1 MTFSALSHSL
11 AFITPNA
18 LEAGIGDDILSD
30 IEAGGFEILDTAPLH
45 LGQEDAT
52 WLYAEEC
59 YSPGF
64 VELVAQVTRSGGL
77 VVIIKGFGENTPAE
91 FYRHIGSSSAGAG
104 VRENLA
110 CAYAARIG
118 SNAVHVP
125 AGPCDAIS
133 AIERFSGAFLK
144 AA

>member
-1 MTFSALSHSL
+1 MTFSALNHSL
-11 AFITPNA
+11 AFITPSA

-30 IEAGGFEILDTAPLH
+30 IEAGGFLILDIAPIH
-45 LGQEDAT
+45 LRRDDAT

-64 VELVAQVTRSGGL
+64 AELVAQASRSPGL
-77 VVIIKGFGENTPAE
+77 VVIIKGFGENTPAD
-91 FYRHIGSSSAGAG
+91 FYRHIGSSSADSG

-110 CAYAARIG
+110 CTYADRIG

-125 AGPCDAIS
+125 AGPCDAMS
-133 AIERFSGAFLK
+133 AIERFKGAFRK